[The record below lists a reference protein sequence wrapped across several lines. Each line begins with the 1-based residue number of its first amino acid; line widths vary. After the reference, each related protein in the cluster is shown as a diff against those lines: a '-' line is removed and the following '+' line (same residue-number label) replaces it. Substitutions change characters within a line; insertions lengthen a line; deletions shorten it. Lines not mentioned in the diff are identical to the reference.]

1 MVIATAIH
9 TLDRDAGPLEG
20 RAAGNWSLGIVEKY
34 QGKVAVDC
42 REPDQGDMREEMW
55 WKMPV
60 EESQAA
66 MEARRYC

>member
-42 REPDQGDMREEMW
+42 RETD
-55 WKMPV
+55 
-60 EESQAA
+60 
-66 MEARRYC
+66 

>member
-1 MVIATAIH
+1 MWSNPRV
-9 TLDRDAGPLEG
+9 RD
-20 RAAGNWSLGIVEKY
+20 
-34 QGKVAVDC
+34 AVDC

-66 MEARRYC
+66 MEAR